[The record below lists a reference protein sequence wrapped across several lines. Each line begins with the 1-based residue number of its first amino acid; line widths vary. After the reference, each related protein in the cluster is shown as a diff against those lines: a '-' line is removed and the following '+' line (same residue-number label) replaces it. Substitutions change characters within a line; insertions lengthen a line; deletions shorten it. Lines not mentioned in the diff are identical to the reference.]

1 MEDLLKYKKC
11 QLSDFEEMLDYLEE
25 QYQERSTTEPRHSGI
40 IYLEK
45 EIEKHK
51 RIVKHIRNLKE

>member
-1 MEDLLKYKKC
+1 MEDLSKYKKS
-11 QLSDFEEMLDYLEE
+11 QLADFEEILNYLQE

-40 IYLEK
+40 IYLER
-45 EIEKHK
+45 EIDKHK